1 MPSGHQFY
9 SSLKGNSYLRK
20 LQYLSELNGLIFC
33 LIAKR
38 LTVFVRPE
46 PRRVGRTKVSA
57 RPVKWLSAPSQED
70 LTG

>member
-9 SSLKGNSYLRK
+9 SSLKGNSYLKK
-20 LQYLSELNGLIFC
+20 LQYVSEFIGLILS
-33 LIAKR
+33 LIARR

-57 RPVKWLSAPSQED
+57 RPVKWLLAPPKED